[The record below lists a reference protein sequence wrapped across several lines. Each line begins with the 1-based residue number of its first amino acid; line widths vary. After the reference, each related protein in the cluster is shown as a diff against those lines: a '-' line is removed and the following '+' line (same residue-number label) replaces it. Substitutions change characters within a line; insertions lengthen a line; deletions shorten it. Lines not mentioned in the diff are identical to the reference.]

1 MIKLNKLAINSLFL
15 SLFGVLYSCESPLKD
30 FNLQVSSEVIKHN
43 ITLRVADL
51 EGKDISGVSISLA
64 SGDIQDIYNMDG
76 KKHFQLTD
84 NLITLGLNPN
94 RIPNVEKPVR
104 FRVKLTANGY
114 MTQTVPVAITDVS
127 SGLQTIILR
136 KSMVIPIGVKEIV
149 DNLGLEKNG
158 AISKQTIISIPSAQG
173 SGNMTMTIPS
183 GTQFLDEKG
192 EIITGN
198 SLQVTVTSID
208 GNNRDAQ
215 VLLPGGSLRSD
226 EVILEDG
233 KTSSGTFS
241 PLAIAQV
248 RMLVNA
254 TVVKKFSK
262 PILVRMTVPS
272 RHISPITRQSIV
284 AGKSFQI
291 FSNSTGES
299 WRYERNST
307 VTGSAMNGY
316 SVQFPISHLSY
327 ILAGEFGEGCGS
339 ARVIHFSGDWMK
351 NETTHPIQVEAIW
364 GDKVIFSNQFSI
376 HQDKNTISIMD
387 LPREDVRLVVKNSSG
402 KFLAEGSLASCGQRT
417 DMKLPDPGEVTAT
430 TSTLQLYVRCPKK
443 ASTITLLPTFQMFYK
458 VTGTSAYK
466 YLGSVHNG
474 FLRTTLLKT
483 DGTKYDFKAIWND
496 RVKIVS
502 GKTVKEDNTATVGTS
517 PGSLIGSM
525 AGATNLAILKE
536 ECNKL

>member
-76 KKHFQLTD
+76 RKHFQLTD

-233 KTSSGTFS
+233 RTSSGTFS

-262 PILVRMTVPS
+262 PILVRMPVPS
-272 RHISPITRQSIV
+272 RHVSPITGQSIV

-430 TSTLQLYVRCPKK
+430 TSTLQLYVRCPNK

-458 VTGTSAYK
+458 ETGTSAYK
-466 YLGSVHNG
+466 YLGSVHHG